1 MINAIITFLIQNPIV
16 AAILLVV
23 VIGLFIAILVSKK
36 SFTLNFG
43 ENKSI
48 TIGGSNEKKSL
59 EQKTLIKSCQFCK
72 ERIKIVT
79 KTRVKSIMNLRN
91 ETLHRQMKYFENG
104 LERTK
109 IMLQDDY
116 KKWLAERKPH
126 SSDIAT
132 DLEYIVVVD
141 KIQLC
146 LLTRVLP
153 GIKQML
159 IENHLSEKTD
169 SEFELYKTQSILT
182 IKADI
187 FRFVETNFISGYS
200 VKRDEQYRFFADRFI
215 HISSEL
221 DRCFN
226 QSRTLAI
233 ELTNKTSEIKSKSDH
248 AMFDQD

>member
-1 MINAIITFLIQNPIV
+1 MINAIITFLIQNPII

-23 VIGLFIAILVSKK
+23 VIGLFIALLVSKK

-48 TIGGSNEKKSL
+48 TLGAPSNTSKESK
-59 EQKTLIKSCQFCK
+59 QLIKSWQLCK

-79 KTRVKSIMNLRN
+79 KTRVKSIMNLRS

-146 LLTRVLP
+146 LLNRMLP
-153 GIKQML
+153 GVKQML
-159 IENHLSEKTD
+159 IENHLAEKTD
-169 SEFELYKTQSILT
+169 AEWELYKTQSILT

-187 FRFVETNFISGYS
+187 FRFIETNFISGYS
-200 VKRDEQYRFFADRFI
+200 VKRDEQYRFFADRWIFI
-215 HISSEL
+215 STEL

-233 ELTNKTSEIKSKSDH
+233 ELTNKTSEIKSKSDNEI
-248 AMFDQD
+248 FNQD